1 MAHNLVRDH
10 TDLPVRRVRSARW
23 RAWSARP
30 GGVAARSMLLLLL
43 LLPLAAMPAYAEA
56 RQWPLELYSPRQ
68 VERGIPFKVHLWPAE
83 GVQSLSTA
91 LLRANGDE
99 VTATGGYR
107 TTLTRDVAV
116 WVSLIGV
123 PSTLAPGDY
132 QLQVRVAYSD
142 GGEETFTRDI
152 EVTPRDFASMR
163 IALNQA
169 MSDLRETT
177 DPRRVQQAREMIA
190 LVAGYND
197 SAIYNEGAFIVPVE
211 NARISAGFG
220 DRRVFD
226 YADGAEAQ
234 SIHFGIDFAAPTGT
248 PVFASGAGRVVFAAD
263 RIITG
268 YTVVI
273 EHLPGVFGLYYH
285 LDRLDVREGDLVRR
299 GQQIGTV
306 GMTGLATGPHLHW
319 EFRVGGVPVDP
330 AVFVGGPLVD
340 KRLIFRRIGTT
351 TAAETERG

>member
-1 MAHNLVRDH
+1 MNDHVANGETMAPTQRDRGVR
-10 TDLPVRRVRSARW
+10 LR
-23 RAWSARP
+23 
-30 GGVAARSMLLLLL
+30 GGAAVPLLLLLL
-43 LLPLAAMPAYAEA
+43 LLPLLAAPGHAEA
-56 RQWPLELYSPRQ
+56 RQRPIELHTPRQ
-68 VERGIPFKVHLWPAE
+68 VERGVPFKVHLWPAE
-83 GVQSLSTA
+83 GVEALSTA

-99 VTATGGYR
+99 VTASGGY
-107 TTLTRDVAV
+107 LTRVMRDVPV
-116 WVSLIGV
+116 WVSLLGV

-132 QLQVRVAYSD
+132 RLQVGVTYSD
-142 GGEETFTRDI
+142 GGTQTFERDI

-169 MSDLRETT
+169 MSDLRETA
-177 DPRRVQQAREMIA
+177 DPRRVQQARETIA
-190 LVAGYND
+190 PVARYND
-197 SAIYNEGAFIVPVE
+197 SAIYNEGSFIVPVE
-211 NARISAGFG
+211 DARISAGFG

-234 SIHFGIDFAAPTGT
+234 SIHFGIDLAAPTGT
-248 PVFASGAGRVVFAAD
+248 PVFASGAGRVAFAAD

-273 EHLPGVFGLYYH
+273 EYLPGVFGLYYH
-285 LDRLDVREGDLVRR
+285 LDRLDVQQGDLVRR

-330 AVFVGGPLVD
+330 AAFVGGPLVD
-340 KRLIFRRIGTT
+340 KGLIFRRIGTT
-351 TAAETERG
+351 KAAETERG